1 MFFKLTSIN
10 DPCLNQYTQFNE
22 SQRYHI
28 YEPEIGTFIAE
39 SSKVIFRALKS
50 GYEPLSLLLSE
61 EDKEK
66 EKNLLVFFNHL
77 PVYLLDENE
86 LLKMKGYGLIRGP
99 LCLMR
104 RKLTIS
110 SKTFK
115 DYQRIAVL
123 DNIEN
128 PGNIGSIFR
137 NAAATGID
145 ALIIGKGCADP
156 LYKRSIRVSMGAVFQ
171 IPFIYCDD
179 YISLLHQFHY
189 STIALALK
197 KDSIP
202 IDSDILKQ
210 DKPAII
216 LGNEGE
222 GLSDDILN
230 KCDYKAIIPMYHHT
244 DSLNVAAASAI
255 AFWELRNRRI

>member
-104 RKLTIS
+104 RKETIS
-110 SKTFK
+110 SKIFK
-115 DYQRIAVL
+115 NYQRIAVL

-145 ALIIGKGCADP
+145 GLIIGKGCADP
-156 LYKRSIRVSMGAVFQ
+156 LYKFQWELFFRFLLSIVM
-171 IPFIYCDD
+171 IIYLY
-179 YISLLHQFHY
+179 YISF
-189 STIALALK
+189 
-197 KDSIP
+197 
-202 IDSDILKQ
+202 
-210 DKPAII
+210 II
-216 LGNEGE
+216 L
-222 GLSDDILN
+222 L
-230 KCDYKAIIPMYHHT
+230 
-244 DSLNVAAASAI
+244 
-255 AFWELRNRRI
+255 